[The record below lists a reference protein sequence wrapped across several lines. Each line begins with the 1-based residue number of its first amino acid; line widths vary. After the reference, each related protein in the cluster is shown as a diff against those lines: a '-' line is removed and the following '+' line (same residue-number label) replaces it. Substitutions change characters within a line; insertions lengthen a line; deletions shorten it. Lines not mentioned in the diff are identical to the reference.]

1 MDKFPHLRLIQR
13 ELGKARIFGGGE
25 KSERSKENLNN
36 RRAHADYLRGQSE
49 NLKQSWDAILQE
61 RAADSLPPLDP
72 DIVPILLRIDP
83 SSFDV
88 EKAFDGFKIEVISE
102 NEDGYILGTS
112 FDGLQGLREKIRH
125 FTEQIGRDKDQA
137 SQLWEIILAGD
148 HWRPEYILSEQL
160 LRDWE
165 NISASQTYTVDV
177 GIACY
182 TKVMERPDDPSKRT
196 YAAKMAE
203 YEAQLRRQDEIFD
216 ERTDHFFAFLG
227 ERLVEQ
233 ISDIIYANDSFSC
246 RIAVSGHTLKDIVF
260 NYPYVFEVNEIY
272 ELESISDE
280 TLHTAGEGEFE
291 ILAPETSS
299 PQIVVI
305 DSGVQEEHV
314 LIEPA
319 IVKESSFSY
328 LLDDDSVADH
338 VSNGGH
344 GTRVAG
350 AILYPLGTVGLAGR
364 YQLPFFIIN
373 ARVLNADK
381 RMPVELYPPGLM
393 EEIVGDYEESRI
405 FNLSI
410 NSAVPCRTRHMSAWA
425 ATIDKLSHEEDVL
438 FIVSSGNITL
448 PEVKHYIT
456 NGSAYPGYL
465 LNAQNRVA
473 NPAQSGFCLAVGSI
487 NHTAFDDGFWQ
498 SIGERDDISAF
509 SRCGLGLWG
518 MIKPDVV
525 QYGGGLVKTVSGN
538 LVSSKTEV
546 CPPLVRSNL
555 HGGSGTGQDDIGTS
569 YSAPKVSH
577 IAGKLETLYGDESI
591 CLIRA
596 LIIHG
601 ARLPKALFLNP
612 TFEAIR
618 MLGYGIPSLER
629 VTTNSPHRVTL
640 YTSSEIRAEE
650 GHIFSVKIPEEMR
663 SQGNDHDI
671 LLEVTL
677 TYTAQVRRTRQKTK
691 NYLATWMDWESSKKG
706 ELLPDFVNFAISQL
720 HGLETQYDR
729 TRSTLETW
737 NWKIGDRKNR
747 GEVEGMRRN
756 DSTAQ
761 KDWAIIKSYDLPEEL
776 CFSVR
781 GHRGWDNNREAIPYA
796 LVISLEMLGKELEIY
811 ESVRIENEVESEITL
826 RS

>member
-25 KSERSKENLNN
+25 KSERSRENLKN
-36 RRAHADYLRGQSE
+36 RQEHAQYLRGQSE
-49 NLKQSWDAILQE
+49 NLKLSWDKILQE
-61 RAADSLPPLDP
+61 RAADNLPPLDP
-72 DIVPILLRIDP
+72 NIVPILLRIDP
-83 SSFDV
+83 ASFDV

-125 FTEQIGRDKDQA
+125 FTEQVGRDKDQA
-137 SQLWEIILAGD
+137 SQLWDIIIAGD

-160 LRDWE
+160 LLGWE
-165 NISASQTYTVDV
+165 NIGADHTYTVDV

-182 TKVMERPDDPSKRT
+182 TKVMERPDNPAKRT
-196 YAAKMAE
+196 YEAKMAE
-203 YEAQLRRQDEIFD
+203 YEAQLRRMDEIFD
-216 ERTDHFFAFLG
+216 ERTDHFLTFLG
-227 ERLVEQ
+227 ERLIEQ
-233 ISDIIYANDSFSC
+233 VSDIIYANDSFSF
-246 RIAVSGHTLKDIVF
+246 RISVSGNTLRDIVF

-272 ELESISDE
+272 ELESVSDE
-280 TLHTAGEGEFE
+280 TIYTSEEGEIE
-291 ILAPETSS
+291 IVAPENSS

-305 DSGVQEEHV
+305 DSGIQEEHV
-314 LIEPA
+314 LIEEA
-319 IVKESSFSY
+319 IVKELSFSY
-328 LLDDDSVADH
+328 LPGDHSVADD
-338 VSNGGH
+338 VTNGGH

-350 AILYPLGTVGLAGR
+350 AILYPLGTVGLSGR
-364 YQLPFFIIN
+364 YQLPFFIVN

-381 RMPVELYPPGLM
+381 RMPVELYPAALM
-393 EEIVGDYEESRI
+393 EEIVEDYQESRI

-438 FIVSSGNITL
+438 FIISSGNITL
-448 PEVKHYIT
+448 PEVKHHIT
-456 NGSAYPGYL
+456 NGSAYPAYL

-487 NHTAFDDGFWQ
+487 NHTTFNDGFWH
-498 SIGERDDISAF
+498 SIGERDDVSAF

-525 QYGGGLVKTVSGN
+525 QYGGGLVKTASGS

-546 CPPLVRSNL
+546 CPPLIRSNL
-555 HGGSGTGQDDIGTS
+555 HGGRGTGQDDVGTS

-577 IAGKLETLYGDESI
+577 IAGKLETLYGEESI

-601 ARLPKALFLNP
+601 ARLPKTLFLNP
-612 TFEAIR
+612 TYEAIR
-618 MLGYGIPSLER
+618 TLGYGIPSLER
-629 VTTNSPHRVTL
+629 VTTNSPHRITL
-640 YTSSEIRAEE
+640 YTSAEIRAEE
-650 GHIFSVKIPEEMR
+650 GHIFSVKIPDEMR
-663 SQGNDHDI
+663 SPGNDFDV

-677 TYTAQVRRTRQKTK
+677 AFTSQVRRTRQKTK

-706 ELLPDFVNFAISQL
+706 ETLDGFVNFAISQI
-720 HGLETQYDR
+720 HGYETQYDKA
-729 TRSTLETW
+729 RSNLDTW

-747 GEVEGMRRN
+747 GEVESMRRN

-761 KDWAIIKSYDLPEEL
+761 KDWAIIKSFDLPEEL

-796 LVISLEMLGKELEIY
+796 FVISLEMLGKEMEVY
-811 ESVRIENEVESEITL
+811 EAIRIENEIEIEV
-826 RS
+826 